1 MARHRRSVAASRS
14 VSYRLSARRTKELLL
29 VSTVP
34 IGNSRLYIGYV
45 ICRHQ
50 DGAVY
55 ARATDNSVLLSSQT
69 AHERHGTV
77 SEEFGPF
84 LTVLCYIEICI
95 DRLQSMD
102 E

>member
-1 MARHRRSVAASRS
+1 MAASRS

-45 ICRHQ
+45 IVGITHQ

-95 DRLQSMD
+95 D
-102 E
+102 